1 MKKQDLSKLS
11 VEELKYKEK
20 TLKNSTILMLTAMAI
35 MLFSGIFL
43 MIKMKN
49 SVLTFLPVAFLPLVI
64 IFTNQLKEVREEL
77 KNRTS

>member
-11 VEELKYKEK
+11 VDELKSKEI
-20 TLKNSTILMLTAMAI
+20 TLKNLTILMLIAMAI

-77 KNRTS
+77 KNRAS

>member
-64 IFTNQLKEVREEL
+64 IFTNQLKEVRKEL
-77 KNRTS
+77 KNRTT

>member
-11 VEELKYKEK
+11 VEELKSKEK

-43 MIKMKN
+43 MIKIKN
-49 SVLTFLPVAFLPLVI
+49 SVLTFLPIAFLPLVI
-64 IFTNQLKEVREEL
+64 IFTNQLKEVRKEL